1 MNLLKKVLD
10 KKESVSSWFI
20 CEKEKDFD
28 KGVYADLFILGNF
41 NEDDFQIQLWQI
53 IGDGNEVLFAHG
65 LINKITFKFNNFD
78 LASHYVDPIMI
89 PKLLYNK
96 ERMDLL
102 EKTKWIRV
110 DGEITEDQVFDMMKM
125 FFPLDHLVDEF
136 REISF
141 ENVDLREG

>member
-1 MNLLKKVLD
+1 M
-10 KKESVSSWFI
+10 
-20 CEKEKDFD
+20 
-28 KGVYADLFILGNF
+28 
-41 NEDDFQIQLWQI
+41 QIQLWQI

-65 LINKITFKFNNFD
+65 LINKITFKFNHFD